1 MDGASP
7 LTLLRY
13 IVLPMSRPVLAVV
26 SLFAIIASWK
36 DYLWPLIALTDP
48 SKQPLAVALPLIAR
62 TSDQGLL
69 IAGLFIASVS
79 PLLLFAFFQR
89 QVVNGVGGDTG
100 SKG

>member
-1 MDGASP
+1 
-7 LTLLRY
+7 
-13 IVLPMSRPVLAVV
+13 VV
-26 SLFAIIASWK
+26 SLFAIIASWR

-62 TSDQGLL
+62 TSDQRLL
-69 IAGLFIASVS
+69 IAGLFIASVP

>member
-36 DYLWPLIALTDP
+36 DYLWPLIALM
-48 SKQPLAVALPLIAR
+48 L
-62 TSDQGLL
+62 
-69 IAGLFIASVS
+69 
-79 PLLLFAFFQR
+79 
-89 QVVNGVGGDTG
+89 TG
-100 SKG
+100 AEIT